1 MRRQDFLWDA
11 FKDLKFRVSF
21 PGELVTTQK
30 DVDNFAI
37 GFAIWCIKK
46 RIDFFDS
53 TEIGETYT
61 IDGNVSKYKMNE
73 LLEIYKQG
81 L

>member
-1 MRRQDFLWDA
+1 MTLKEKFEATEVFPIKEVCDELLRQRIKIAD
-11 FKDLKFRVSF
+11 
-21 PGELVTTQK
+21 E
-30 DVDNFAI
+30 FAI
-37 GFAIWCIKK
+37 GFAEWCIKK